1 MFLQIIKKLIIVQP
15 ILPME
20 QRRLVKNKNIYA
32 KNPKKH
38 LMLLVIN
45 LTFQKIIKELI
56 NA

>member
-1 MFLQIIKKLIIVQP
+1 MIKKLIIIQP

-32 KNPKKH
+32 KNPKKY